1 MVKNFKLNNNLEIPS
16 LGFGVYLMTPDECE
30 ESLLTALKNGYRLI
44 DTANAYMNERAVGRA
59 MKRSNIDRSEIFL
72 TTKLWPSDYG
82 YEKTKKA
89 IDETLA
95 RLDTNY
101 IDLLL
106 LHQQY
111 GDYLGAWKAMEEA
124 IDEGKVKSIG
134 LSNFNIERLKNV
146 ISTGKVLPSVLQVEC
161 HPYYQQKDLKD
172 YLDSYGI
179 LLEAWYPIGH
189 GDSNLINENI
199 FTTLSK
205 KYNKSNVQI
214 ILRWHVQAGN
224 IVIPKSTNPNHIL
237 DNINVFDFELTS
249 EEMTSI
255 YEIDKK
261 ERYFVLSE
269 KEQEERFLSWIP
281 DFNNQK

>member
-16 LGFGVYLMTPDECE
+16 LGFGVFLMTTDECE
-30 ESLLTALKNGYRLI
+30 ENLLIALKDGYRLI

-59 MKRSNIDRSEIFL
+59 IKKSHIDRSEIFL

-124 IDEGKVKSIG
+124 IEEGKLKSIG
-134 LSNFNIERLKNV
+134 LSNFNMERLKNV
-146 ISTGKVLPSVLQVEC
+146 IDTGKVLPSVLQVEC
-161 HPYYQQKDLKD
+161 HPYYQQKDLKE
-172 YLDSYGI
+172 YLDSHGI

-189 GDSNLINENI
+189 GDSNLINEEI

-237 DNINVFDFELTS
+237 DNINIFDFELTS

-255 YEIDKK
+255 YEMDKK

-269 KEQEERFLSWIP
+269 KEQEERFLNWIP